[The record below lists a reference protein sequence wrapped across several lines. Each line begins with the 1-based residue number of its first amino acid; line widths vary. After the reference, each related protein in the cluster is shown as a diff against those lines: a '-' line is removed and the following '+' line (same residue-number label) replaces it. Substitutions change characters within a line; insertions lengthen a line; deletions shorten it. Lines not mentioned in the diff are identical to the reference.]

1 MSSPTDEEVRQYIE
15 EIVKGV
21 MSIERKL
28 ENDVRDMCKLLLLLV
43 RDCKEQIR
51 NRDLPETLKQS
62 FKDIYGSLKLHLKFH
77 LRVDELSELD
87 TLGQEIGLTREEL
100 DALPGRECAIDPG
113 SRLLEIVSTI

>member
-1 MSSPTDEEVRQYIE
+1 MSSPTDEEVNQYIE

-87 TLGQEIGLTREEL
+87 TLGQEIGLIREEL

>member
-77 LRVDELSELD
+77 LWVDELSELD